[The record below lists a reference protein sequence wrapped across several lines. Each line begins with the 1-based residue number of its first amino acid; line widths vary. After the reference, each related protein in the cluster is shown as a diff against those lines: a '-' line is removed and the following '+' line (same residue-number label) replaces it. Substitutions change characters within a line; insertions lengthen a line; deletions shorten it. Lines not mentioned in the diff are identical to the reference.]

1 MRGVKSHQQF
11 LLIASALGCLAWT
24 DIPRDR
30 VVAGNRAFH
39 AGEFTD
45 AIEAYGQGLVDH
57 PDSPVLNFNMGTANY
72 KAGKYT
78 EAISSFSR
86 VQPQAADPKRT
97 AKTTYNTGNA
107 QYKLGAHAEE
117 QNPQAALA
125 AYTNALAS
133 YRRALDADPT
143 DRDTKFNYE
152 FVTKR
157 LEELQEKLQNQQQQ
171 QQPQSSQQP
180 NQQEQQEQNE
190 QDGGQD
196 TESTQQQD
204 EQAGQDEQNE
214 QDERQANGQEEE
226 SAQSSLPD
234 QSEQAGQTPQTQ
246 QDEQNDM
253 SSDEARSVIDT
264 ARNEELSPEEFGRQA
279 QRGTVTEAVR
289 DW

>member
-1 MRGVKSHQQF
+1 MRGIKSGQQF

-24 DIPRDR
+24 DIPRDQ

-39 AGEFTD
+39 AGEFAD

-78 EAISSFSR
+78 QAIASFSR
-86 VQPQAADPKRT
+86 VQPQAADLKRA
-97 AKTTYNTGNA
+97 AKTAYNAGNA
-107 QYKLGAHAEE
+107 QYKLGAHSEE
-117 QNPQAALA
+117 QNPQAALT

-133 YRRALDADPT
+133 YRRALGADPT
-143 DRDTKFNYE
+143 DQDSKFNYE

-157 LEELQEKLQNQQQQ
+157 LEELQERLQNQHQQK
-171 QQPQSSQQP
+171 PNQQP
-180 NQQEQQEQNE
+180 NQQDQQSQGQQRKQQE

-196 TESTQQQD
+196 ESTQQQD
-204 EQAGQDEQNE
+204 EQQP
-214 QDERQANGQEEE
+214 RGQEEE
-226 SAQSSLPD
+226 SSESSQPD
-234 QSEQAGQTPQTQ
+234 QSEQAGQTPQTRKDQ
-246 QDEQNDM
+246 QSDM
-253 SSDEARSVIDT
+253 SSDEARSVINT
-264 ARNEELSPEEFGRQA
+264 ARNEELSPEEFAQQA

>member
-1 MRGVKSHQQF
+1 MRGIKSGQQF

-24 DIPRDR
+24 DIPRDQ

-39 AGEFTD
+39 AGEFAD

-78 EAISSFSR
+78 QAIASFSR
-86 VQPQAADPKRT
+86 VQPQAADLKRA
-97 AKTTYNTGNA
+97 AKTAYNAGNA
-107 QYKLGAHAEE
+107 QYKLGAHSEE
-117 QNPQAALA
+117 QNPQAALT

-133 YRRALDADPT
+133 YRRALGADPT
-143 DRDTKFNYE
+143 DQDSKFNYE

-157 LEELQEKLQNQQQQ
+157 LEELQERLQNQHQQK
-171 QQPQSSQQP
+171 PNQQP
-180 NQQEQQEQNE
+180 NQQDQQSQGQQRKQQE

-196 TESTQQQD
+196 ESTQQQD
-204 EQAGQDEQNE
+204 EQQP
-214 QDERQANGQEEE
+214 RGQEEE
-226 SAQSSLPD
+226 SSESSQTD
-234 QSEQAGQTPQTQ
+234 QSEQAGQTPQTRKDQ
-246 QDEQNDM
+246 QSDM
-253 SSDEARSVIDT
+253 SSDEARSVINT
-264 ARNEELSPEEFGRQA
+264 ARNEELSPEEFAQQA